1 MASLVVQTTSL
12 VVSVYVQVDRIRQS
26 FGFIIRSYGWAGI
39 FLWMFGSGS
48 VWRMQQQVLKDT
60 NEKIAMDFKTSTQ
73 NESNIVTVAVSFVPM
88 L

>member
-1 MASLVVQTTSL
+1 
-12 VVSVYVQVDRIRQS
+12 
-26 FGFIIRSYGWAGI
+26 
-39 FLWMFGSGS
+39 MFGSGS